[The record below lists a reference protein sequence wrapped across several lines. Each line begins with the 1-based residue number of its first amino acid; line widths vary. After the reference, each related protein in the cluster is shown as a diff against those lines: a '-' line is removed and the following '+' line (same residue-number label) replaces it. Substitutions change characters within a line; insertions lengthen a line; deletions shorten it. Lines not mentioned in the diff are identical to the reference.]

1 MHCMSVLAVVK
12 TNQFSSLTEFTDNFE
27 EEIKNLKALD
37 LEIALRIAGFAGLP
51 TRDPRG
57 NVLPSLWSK
66 FYDQSTVGLL
76 LERNDVRQLLLKQLD
91 SQIRDRKAL
100 IENLE
105 TNDVV
110 CNWILNFTKSWE
122 EAYTKQKI
130 AEYDI
135 SQMILSAMQETYFLI
150 EPFLSKY
157 PPRKLLSPHE
167 IKKRITDFKEVA
179 ENADFANKMTLHS
192 GTDASVRALFRSP
205 LSLDLCRV
213 AGKILK
219 KNEVCNRSG
228 SYSSRIQ
235 RNDIQREVEYALDYF
250 CKLILENDSIFKETA
265 EEFEDDIKLLR
276 MTFDHRGQPK
286 QQKPSVPRVFKVPT
300 DRLSQGL
307 RNFLRTHVGGRMFVR
322 RLPMPSFVIPGR
334 HWRWCIFHLG
344 PLFISRPSRT

>member
-1 MHCMSVLAVVK
+1 MADTSIVNTTPNQHVATFT
-12 TNQFSSLTEFTDNFE
+12 TNFT
-27 EEIKNLKALD
+27 EEIKNLKARD

-122 EAYTKQKI
+122 EAYTKQKV

-150 EPFLSKY
+150 EPFLSKF
-157 PPRKLLSPHE
+157 PPQKTLSPYE
-167 IKKRITDFKEVA
+167 IKTRIVDLKSVLETQSTDNSK
-179 ENADFANKMTLHS
+179 DITLHS

-205 LSLDLCRV
+205 LGLDLCRV
-213 AGKILK
+213 AGKVLK

-235 RNDIQREVEYALDYF
+235 RNDIQRDVEYALDYF
-250 CKLILENDSIFKETA
+250 CKLIVEHDAIFAETAAEFENDL
-265 EEFEDDIKLLR
+265 KLLR
-276 MTFDHRGQPK
+276 LTFDHRGQPK
-286 QQKPSVPRVFKVPT
+286 NQKQSVES
-300 DRLSQGL
+300 LML
-307 RNFLRTHVGGRMFVR
+307 
-322 RLPMPSFVIPGR
+322 
-334 HWRWCIFHLG
+334 
-344 PLFISRPSRT
+344 

>member
-1 MHCMSVLAVVK
+1 MSELAVVK
-12 TNQFSSLTEFTDNFE
+12 TNQSSHLTQFTDKFE
-27 EEIKNLKALD
+27 EEIKNLKAQD

-122 EAYTKQKI
+122 EAYTNQKI

-157 PPRKLLSPHE
+157 PPRRSLSPYE
-167 IKKRITDFKEVA
+167 IKKRISEIKSLVMA
-179 ENADFANKMTLHS
+179 ENTDSANLITLHS

-250 CKLILENDSIFKETA
+250 CKLIVEDDAIFKETA
-265 EEFEDDIKLLR
+265 EDFEDNIKLLR

-286 QQKPSVPRVFKVPT
+286 HQKPSVESLT
-300 DRLSQGL
+300 
-307 RNFLRTHVGGRMFVR
+307 
-322 RLPMPSFVIPGR
+322 
-334 HWRWCIFHLG
+334 
-344 PLFISRPSRT
+344 

>member
-1 MHCMSVLAVVK
+1 MLCMSESAVVK
-12 TNQFSSLTEFTDNFE
+12 TNQSSHLTQFTDKFE
-27 EEIKNLKALD
+27 EEIKNSKAQD

-157 PPRKLLSPHE
+157 PPRRSLSPYE
-167 IKKRITDFKEVA
+167 IKKRISDIKSLVMA
-179 ENADFANKMTLHS
+179 ENTDSANLITLHS

-250 CKLILENDSIFKETA
+250 CKLIVEDDAIFKETA
-265 EEFEDDIKLLR
+265 EDFEDNIKLLR

-286 QQKPSVPRVFKVPT
+286 HQKPSVESLT
-300 DRLSQGL
+300 
-307 RNFLRTHVGGRMFVR
+307 
-322 RLPMPSFVIPGR
+322 
-334 HWRWCIFHLG
+334 
-344 PLFISRPSRT
+344 

>member
-1 MHCMSVLAVVK
+1 MCARPLQPPSIMSRP
-12 TNQFSSLTEFTDNFE
+12 
-27 EEIKNLKALD
+27 NLIILD
-37 LEIALRIAGFAGLP
+37 CAH
-51 TRDPRG
+51 
-57 NVLPSLWSK
+57 
-66 FYDQSTVGLL
+66 
-76 LERNDVRQLLLKQLD
+76 
-91 SQIRDRKAL
+91 RKAL

-122 EAYTKQKI
+122 EAYTKQKV

-157 PPRKLLSPHE
+157 SPQKTLFPFE
-167 IKKRITDFKEVA
+167 MKKRISEFKHAVMME
-179 ENADFANKMTLHS
+179 DPDSANQITLHS

-250 CKLILENDSIFKETA
+250 CKLIVEHDSIFEDTA
-265 EEFEDDIKLLR
+265 AEFEDNIKLLR

-286 QQKPSVPRVFKVPT
+286 HQKQSVES
-300 DRLSQGL
+300 LS
-307 RNFLRTHVGGRMFVR
+307 
-322 RLPMPSFVIPGR
+322 
-334 HWRWCIFHLG
+334 
-344 PLFISRPSRT
+344 

>member
-1 MHCMSVLAVVK
+1 MADTSIVNTTPNQHVATFT
-12 TNQFSSLTEFTDNFE
+12 TNFT
-27 EEIKNLKALD
+27 EEIKNLKARD

-122 EAYTKQKI
+122 EAYTKQKV

-150 EPFLSKY
+150 EPFLSKF
-157 PPRKLLSPHE
+157 PPQKMLSPHE
-167 IKKRITDFKEVA
+167 IKLRISGLKSVLDAESTDNSK
-179 ENADFANKMTLHS
+179 DITLHS

-205 LSLDLCRV
+205 LGLDLCRV
-213 AGKILK
+213 AGKVLK

-235 RNDIQREVEYALDYF
+235 RNDIQRDVEYALDYF
-250 CKLILENDSIFKETA
+250 CKLIVEHDAIFAETAAEFENDL
-265 EEFEDDIKLLR
+265 KLLR
-276 MTFDHRGQPK
+276 LTFDHRGQPK
-286 QQKPSVPRVFKVPT
+286 NQKQSVES
-300 DRLSQGL
+300 LML
-307 RNFLRTHVGGRMFVR
+307 
-322 RLPMPSFVIPGR
+322 
-334 HWRWCIFHLG
+334 
-344 PLFISRPSRT
+344 